1 MKGPPIAQLTPS
13 DEQPPAALAV
23 HERSYP
29 AEALLHRHS
38 YYQVLFPH
46 RGAMRLNIVGERI
59 TVGLA
64 HWALLPAGIE
74 HVFWADEPNSFLVV
88 DLATPVMRAHAELAA
103 AAVPTDLALRR
114 MDGRLA
120 ALATLLQSERR
131 AGSLAEPLLAEAL
144 ARYVTAAVL
153 LAAAPGRPI
162 DEPLAPSQRL
172 AARVRDYL
180 EQSALGPLGL
190 EQVAA
195 AAGASVAHVQRSFRA
210 AYGLTVIEFVQLLRV
225 RRAQALLRETDMPV
239 EAVAAAVGF
248 ASASYF
254 TRLFTR
260 LTGAGPARFRAGR

>member
-1 MKGPPIAQLTPS
+1 MRAPRPQLTPS
-13 DEQPPAALAV
+13 DEQPPATLAV

-38 YYQVLFPH
+38 YYQLLFPH

-59 TVGLA
+59 TVGLS

-88 DLATPVMRAHAELAA
+88 DLATPVVATHATLAA
-103 AAVPTDLALRR
+103 APVPTDLALRP

-120 ALATLLQSERR
+120 ALAALLQSEQRS
-131 AGSLAEPLLAEAL
+131 GSLAEPLLAEAL
-144 ARYVTAAVL
+144 AGYVTTAVL
-153 LAAAPGRPI
+153 LATTPERLSVAPQ
-162 DEPLAPSQRL
+162 PSQRL

-180 EQSALGPLGL
+180 EQNALGPLTL

-195 AAGASVAHVQRSFRA
+195 AVGASIGHVQRSFRA

-225 RRAQALLRETDMPV
+225 RRAQALLRETDLSV
-239 EAVAAAVGF
+239 EAIAAAVGF

-260 LTGAGPARFRAGR
+260 LVGSSPARFRAGR

>member
-1 MKGPPIAQLTPS
+1 MRAPPIHQLTPS

-29 AEALLHRHS
+29 AAALLHRHS
-38 YYQVLFPH
+38 YYQVLFPY
-46 RGAMRLNIVGERI
+46 RGAMRLNIVGERT
-59 TVGLA
+59 TVGMA

-74 HVFWADEPNSFLVV
+74 HVFWADQPNSFLVV
-88 DLATPVMRAHAELAA
+88 DLATPVLAAHAER
-103 AAVPTDLALRR
+103 AAVPVPADLALRPI
-114 MDGRLA
+114 DGRLA
-120 ALATLLQSERR
+120 ALAALLQSEVR

-144 ARYVTAAVL
+144 ARYVTTAVL
-153 LAAAPGRPI
+153 LAAAPGRPLPAPP
-162 DEPLAPSQRL
+162 EPSQRL
-172 AARVRDYL
+172 AERVRDFL
-180 EQSALGPLGL
+180 EQQALGPLTL
-190 EQVAA
+190 EAVAA

-210 AYGLTVIEFVQLLRV
+210 AYGLTVIEYLQLLRV
-225 RRAQALLRETDMPV
+225 RRAQALLRESDMPV